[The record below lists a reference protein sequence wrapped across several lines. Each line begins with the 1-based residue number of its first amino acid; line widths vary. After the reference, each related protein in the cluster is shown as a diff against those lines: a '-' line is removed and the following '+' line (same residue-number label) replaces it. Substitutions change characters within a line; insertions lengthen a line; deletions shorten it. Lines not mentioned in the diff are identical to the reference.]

1 MNDVK
6 TRALEVLDELHR
18 TIDYADYCTVH
29 EGLTDIET
37 LRDRDQQLLE
47 LWNQFSDI
55 PMNPETEK
63 MEQQF
68 LHFPAGTDREEIWK
82 WFDERHSKGVVHLLY
97 LEGIDHY
104 PELQKLFHRR
114 ACCFDC
120 ESETC
125 AFNPDGVC
133 MYPVLYGNVPEYVDD
148 FGCKGFLYKEDLK

>member
-1 MNDVK
+1 M
-6 TRALEVLDELHR
+6 
-18 TIDYADYCTVH
+18 
-29 EGLTDIET
+29 ET
-37 LRDRDQQLLE
+37 LKERDQLLE
-47 LWNQFSDI
+47 ILWDQFEDC
-55 PMNPETEK
+55 PMDPDTEK
-63 MEQQF
+63 MCEAF

-97 LEGIDHY
+97 REGIDHY

-133 MYPVLYGNVPEYVDD
+133 MYPVLYDKVPEFDD
-148 FGCKGFLYKEDLK
+148 NVGCHGFLYKEDMK